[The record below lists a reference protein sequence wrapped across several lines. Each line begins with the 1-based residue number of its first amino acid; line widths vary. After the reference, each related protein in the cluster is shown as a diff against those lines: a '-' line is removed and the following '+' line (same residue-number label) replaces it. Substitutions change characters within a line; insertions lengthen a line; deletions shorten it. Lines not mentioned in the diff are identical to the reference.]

1 MASLSPPPVEFP
13 STTGKVGHRWSGT
26 VIAAVI
32 AVVAVVAAAVVA
44 VIVFSGGPT
53 SPPTPQM
60 PDPLAHPST
69 AKAMAPAAVA
79 AGTVT
84 QALGLHSGARKTS
97 IVLAASNA
105 EPVMIGDGISI
116 TAAENWSV
124 DRQGDHVV
132 LLVNGDTSATLFV
145 ALDKVKSHDV
155 VDALV
160 NIVNRF
166 NSADSPIRNVQ
177 MAGLTKDTL
186 RSNNFQDVA
195 AIAYTADVST
205 QQGTTPVYGVF
216 LELLNTSTGE
226 SAFLDLS
233 ASSMDAGKAAAGDVD
248 SMMSSM
254 L

>member
-1 MASLSPPPVEFP
+1 
-13 STTGKVGHRWSGT
+13 
-26 VIAAVI
+26 
-32 AVVAVVAAAVVA
+32 VVAA
-44 VIVFSGGPT
+44 IVFSGGPT
-53 SPPTPQM
+53 SPSTPQM

-79 AGTVT
+79 AATVT
-84 QALGLHSGARKTS
+84 QALGLHTGVRETS

-116 TAAENWSV
+116 TPAENWWV
-124 DRQGDHVV
+124 YRQGDDMA
-132 LLVNGDTSATLFV
+132 LLANGDNSATLMV

-177 MAGLTKDTL
+177 LAGLTKDTL

-195 AIAYTADVST
+195 AIAYSADLST
-205 QQGTTPVYGVF
+205 QQGTIPVYGVF
-216 LELLNTSTGE
+216 MELLNTSTGE

-233 ASSMDAGKAAAGDVD
+233 ATNMNAGKAAAEDVD
-248 SMMSSM
+248 SMMASM